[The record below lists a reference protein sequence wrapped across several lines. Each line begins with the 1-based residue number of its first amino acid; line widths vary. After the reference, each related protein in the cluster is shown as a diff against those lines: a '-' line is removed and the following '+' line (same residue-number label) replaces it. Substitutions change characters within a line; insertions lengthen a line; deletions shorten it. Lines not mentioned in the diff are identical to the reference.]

1 MHHFGIGSQ
10 SIAITKIHTMKLR
23 GKSPLVLALVLT
35 AFLEGF
41 ILLTLMKTWYPHQL
55 RPQLGR
61 LTEETLELKDEHLS
75 KKISKQPPETS
86 ESEVLDIKGLQKG
99 NCCSIAERKKLE
111 DLCPL
116 NVVPPSIEGV
126 NCSCTDY
133 MLCKL
138 VMLIAI
144 SSNHFC
150 ESEKYFAEANA
161 KLPKT
166 KVIVYDLGL
175 KKNESEA
182 LQSYCNVQE
191 VRKFKFDQYPGHV
204 KDLHNYAWKPLLI
217 NEMSKDFELFFYC
230 DSSCRV
236 KKDVLISFLPYLL
249 QFPFL
254 PALKAKRSEII
265 NTHDGMLKYF
275 NLGMTREEMVAALPR
290 GFQGGG
296 MLMRSDYALKNPDNL
311 LSRWVDCAMHV
322 ECIAPKGANRSGCN
336 FHTKP
341 DYAYVGC
348 HRYDQSALNVIII
361 QLGGPYLKAVVNG
374 TIPPVNLAN
383 VERGEMMSKE
393 DKEKCNTEMCWCMNL
408 LISR

>member
-1 MHHFGIGSQ
+1 
-10 SIAITKIHTMKLR
+10 MKLS
-23 GKSPLVLALVLT
+23 GKSLLGLVLT
-35 AFLEGF
+35 ALLVEI
-41 ILLTLMKTWYPHQL
+41 ILYTFVKTQGAHQGGLTVETSEEISENGH
-55 RPQLGR
+55 
-61 LTEETLELKDEHLS
+61 LTNEILELKDEHEEHLS
-75 KKISKQPPETS
+75 KEISKQPPETS
-86 ESEVLDIKGLQKG
+86 GSEVLDNIQKG
-99 NCCSIAERKKLE
+99 NCCSIAERNKLE
-111 DLCPL
+111 VLCPL

-126 NCSCTDY
+126 NCTCTDY

-144 SSNHFC
+144 SSNHFR
-150 ESEKYFAEANA
+150 ESEKYFAMANA
-161 KLPKT
+161 KLPNT
-166 KVIVYDLGL
+166 KIIVYDLGL
-175 KKNESEA
+175 KKNEIEA

-204 KDLHNYAWKPLLI
+204 KKLQNYAWKPLLI

-254 PALKAKRSEII
+254 PALKASRSEIR

-275 NLGMTREEMVAALPR
+275 NLGMTREEMVAALPI
-290 GFQGGG
+290 GYHGSG

-322 ECIAPKGANRSGCN
+322 ECIAPKGATLFGCN
-336 FHTKP
+336 FRTKP

-374 TIPPVNLAN
+374 TIPPVRLADLK
-383 VERGEMMSKE
+383 RGEMMSKE
-393 DKEKCNTEMCWCMNL
+393 DKKKCNTEMCWCL
-408 LISR
+408 KQ